1 VRTEDN
7 VVQYILQ
14 NKKTPIW
21 VEGGYAA
28 KTGLP
33 EMVQGTGMST
43 ADAQALRMKDLGAF
57 KEYMGKVWA
66 STDALIAKNDQALLD
81 RMVTVRPLGEMHAM
95 RALGMVCLT
104 HGMTHFGEIELAR
117 TLVGA
122 GPVTAA

>member
-1 VRTEDN
+1 
-7 VVQYILQ
+7 
-14 NKKTPIW
+14 
-21 VEGGYAA
+21 
-28 KTGLP
+28 
-33 EMVQGTGMST
+33 MST
-43 ADAQALRMKDLGAF
+43 ADAQALRIKDVGAF
-57 KEYMGKVWA
+57 KDYMGKVWA

-122 GPVTAA
+122 GPVTTG